1 MINDLVS
8 LLDPVSVEDFT
19 QARANRS
26 GTRVPDVDDII
37 RPTIDVFGT
46 TLDLRPEV
54 RSILRLFKT
63 SATLSVGTIC
73 ETLPY
78 HQALSLIEAV
88 QTLDRAGIVNLKAPR
103 RV

>member
-1 MINDLVS
+1 MINDLAS

-46 TLDLRPEV
+46 TLDLTPDV
-54 RSILRLFKT
+54 CSILRLFKT
-63 SATLSVGTIC
+63 SATLSVSTIC
-73 ETLPY
+73 ETLPN